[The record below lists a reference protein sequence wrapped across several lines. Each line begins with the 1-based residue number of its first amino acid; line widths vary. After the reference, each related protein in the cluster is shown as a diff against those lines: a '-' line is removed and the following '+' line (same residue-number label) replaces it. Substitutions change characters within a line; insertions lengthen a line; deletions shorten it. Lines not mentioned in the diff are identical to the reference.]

1 MPKIS
6 PIFRN
11 LILIFIFFAI
21 GRILVLQMGA
31 NGSWIII
38 GGVIIFYVIWWNNY
52 QRNKKK

>member
-6 PIFRN
+6 PFARN

-21 GRILVLQMGA
+21 GRILVVQMGSD
-31 NGSWIII
+31 GSWIII
-38 GGVIIFYVIWWNNY
+38 GGVIIFYAVWWNNY

>member
-6 PIFRN
+6 PILRN

-21 GRILVLQMGA
+21 GRFLVDQFGN
-31 NGSWIII
+31 NGLWLIIA
-38 GGVIIFYVIWWNNY
+38 GVIIFYAVWWNNY

>member
-6 PIFRN
+6 PILRN